1 MTKIVSPHS
10 LALHEALMIEGQWD
24 QYPEKELASLLPSGV
39 SRHQV
44 KDQLASGELVLL
56 SDTPSAPVFKLSEG
70 KIVPADSNQI
80 AISGSSV
87 DNLERRFSSGSLS
100 SLSPGRA
107 GSDSLPPPSE
117 PVYSPEPPVT
127 DKPAE
132 PQVPPVTISEN
143 FALPPLGPKVF
154 AKSCTRPYGDSD
166 SNEGEEKAS
175 NFGTLA
181 VLAPATVAGNTAE
194 GLRPINLVGGSASRF
209 SVNWGV
215 AVRQGASVLG
225 TAVSGVMLALWPAKL
240 GDGTLYTEEEL
251 AEMAEAAIRV
261 RFQLHVDSQGDLRVS
276 GYHVNG
282 NAQYGDRVSVV
293 HAERVG
299 ERFEVAV
306 DEDLT
311 LVWYPDESGN
321 RPVTSTDYPADSGV
335 DPYSILVT
343 PIHEDGQEL
352 ASAGYPHPSEEQI
365 ELIVSF
371 PADSGIEPLYLVFRK
386 TARDERGV
394 VTGQGE
400 DIVGTW
406 LENAATDLGASIP
419 SQIADRL
426 RGREFSNF
434 DSFREAFW
442 LEVANDEELLAQ
454 FGSRNQKTIKA
465 GRAPFTRIDDQVGK
479 RNRFEIHHVEEIRNG
494 GSVYDV
500 NNMRVL
506 TPSRH
511 IEIHRKPL

>member
-24 QYPEKELASLLPSGV
+24 QYPDEKLASMLPSGV

-44 KDQLASGELVLL
+44 KDQLANGELVLL
-56 SDTPSAPVFKLSEG
+56 SDNPSAPVFKLSGG
-70 KIVPADSNQI
+70 KIAPADSGHI
-80 AISGSSV
+80 AISGSSI
-87 DNLERRFSSGSLS
+87 NTLEKRFSSGSLS
-100 SLSPGRA
+100 SSGPVRA

-117 PVYSPEPPVT
+117 PVYTPEPSVI
-127 DKPAE
+127 DKSAE
-132 PQVPPVTISEN
+132 PQLSPVTISEN

-154 AKSCTRPYGDSD
+154 AKSCTRPHGDSD
-166 SNEGEEKAS
+166 CNENEEKAS

-181 VLAPATVAGNTAE
+181 VLAPATVAGNAAE
-194 GLRPINLVGGSASRF
+194 GLRPIGLVGGSASRL
-209 SVNWGV
+209 SVDWGL

-225 TAVSGVMLALWPAKL
+225 SAIGGVMLALWPAKL

-261 RFQLHVDSQGDLRVS
+261 RFQLHVDSQGNLRVS

-282 NAQYGDRVSVV
+282 NAQYGDRVPVV
-293 HAERVG
+293 HAERVE
-299 ERFEVAV
+299 ERFEVV
-306 DEDLT
+306 LDEDLT

-321 RPVTSTDYPADSGV
+321 QPIASTDYPADSGV
-335 DPYSILVT
+335 EPYSILVT
-343 PIHEDGQEL
+343 PIQEDDQEL
-352 ASAGYPHPSEEQI
+352 APAGYPHPSEEQI

-371 PADSGIEPLYLVFRK
+371 PADSGVEPLYLVFRK

-406 LENAATDLGASIP
+406 LENASKDLGAPIP
-419 SQIADRL
+419 SQIADQL

-434 DSFREAFW
+434 DNFREAFW

-465 GRAPFTRIDDQVGK
+465 GRAPFARIGDQAGK

-494 GSVYDV
+494 GSVYDIS
-500 NNMRVL
+500 NMRVL

-511 IEIHRKPL
+511 IAIHRKPL

>member
-24 QYPEKELASLLPSGV
+24 QYPEKTLASMLPDGV
-39 SRHQV
+39 NRHQV

-56 SDTPSAPVFKLSEG
+56 SDTPRSPIFKLSGG
-70 KIVPADSNQI
+70 KVVPADSNQI

-87 DNLERRFSSGSLS
+87 DTLKKRFGAGSLS
-100 SLSPGRA
+100 PSSPGRV
-107 GSDSLPPPSE
+107 GPDSMPPQSE
-117 PVYSPEPPVT
+117 PVYSPEPPVA
-127 DKPAE
+127 DQPAE
-132 PQVPPVTISEN
+132 SLAPPVQISEN

-166 SNEGEEKAS
+166 SNDGEEKAS

-181 VLAPATVAGNTAE
+181 VLAPATVASTTAE
-194 GLRPINLVGGSASRF
+194 SFRPIGLVGGSASRF
-209 SVNWGV
+209 SVDWAL
-215 AVRQGASVLG
+215 AVRQGASALG
-225 TAVSGVMLALWPAKL
+225 SAASVVMLALWPAKL

-261 RFQLHVDSQGDLRVS
+261 RFQLHVDSQGKLRVS
-276 GYHVNG
+276 GYHVNESDG
-282 NAQYGDRVSVV
+282 YGDRIPVV

-306 DEDLT
+306 DKDLT

-335 DPYSILVT
+335 DPYNILVT
-343 PIHEDGQEL
+343 PIQEDGQEL
-352 ASAGYPHPSEEQI
+352 NSTEYPHPAEEQI

-400 DIVGTW
+400 DIVGNW
-406 LENAATDLGASIP
+406 LEGASKDLGAPVP
-419 SQIADRL
+419 SLIADRL
-426 RGREFSNF
+426 RGRGFSNF

-442 LEVANDEELLAQ
+442 VEVSKDSGLAKQFNPANIKRIQKGHAPRARMADTVGGRRSFEL
-454 FGSRNQKTIKA
+454 
-465 GRAPFTRIDDQVGK
+465 
-479 RNRFEIHHVEEIRNG
+479 HHLNEVRGG

-500 NNMRVL
+500 DNMHVN
-506 TPSRH
+506 TPKNH
-511 IEIHRKPL
+511 IRIHSGR

>member
-24 QYPEKELASLLPSGV
+24 QYSDEKLASLLPSGV

-44 KDQLASGELVLL
+44 KDQLANGELVLL
-56 SDTPSAPVFKLSEG
+56 SDTPSAPVFKLSGG
-70 KIVPADSNQI
+70 KIVPAGSNQI
-80 AISGSSV
+80 AISESSI
-87 DNLERRFSSGSLS
+87 DTLEKRFSSGSLS
-100 SLSPGRA
+100 SPGPGRIS
-107 GSDSLPPPSE
+107 SDSLSPPSE
-117 PVYSPEPPVT
+117 PAYTPEPPVI

-132 PQVPPVTISEN
+132 PKLPPVTISEN

-154 AKSCTRPYGDSD
+154 AKSCTRPHGDSD
-166 SNEGEEKAS
+166 CNESEEKAS

-181 VLAPATVAGNTAE
+181 VLASATVAGNAAE
-194 GLRPINLVGGSASRF
+194 GLRPIGLVGGSASRL
-209 SVNWGV
+209 SMDWGL
-215 AVRQGASVLG
+215 AVRQGASILG
-225 TAVSGVMLALWPAKL
+225 SAVSGVMLALWPAKL

-261 RFQLHVDSQGDLRVS
+261 RFQLHVDSQGNLRVS

-282 NAQYGDRVSVV
+282 NAQYGDRVPVV

-299 ERFEVAV
+299 ERFEVAL

-321 RPVTSTDYPADSGV
+321 RPVTSSDYPADSGV

-343 PIHEDGQEL
+343 PIQEDGQEL
-352 ASAGYPHPSEEQI
+352 APDGYTHPSEEQI

-406 LENAATDLGASIP
+406 LESASKDLGAPIP
-419 SQIADRL
+419 SQIAGRL

-442 LEVANDEELLAQ
+442 VEVSQDSVLANQ
-454 FGSRNQKTIKA
+454 FSPPNLNRMRK
-465 GRAPFTRIDDQVGK
+465 GRAPRARMADTVGG
-479 RNRFEIHHVEEIRNG
+479 RRSFELHHLNEIGEG
-494 GSVYDV
+494 GSVYDIDNMHV
-500 NNMRVL
+500 N
-506 TPSRH
+506 TPKNH
-511 IEIHRKPL
+511 IRIHSGR